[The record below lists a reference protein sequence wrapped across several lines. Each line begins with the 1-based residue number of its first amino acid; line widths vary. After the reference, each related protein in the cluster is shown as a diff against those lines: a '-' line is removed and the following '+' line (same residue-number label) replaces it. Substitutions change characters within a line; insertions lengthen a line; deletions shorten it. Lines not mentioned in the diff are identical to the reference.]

1 MTEMPP
7 MKPSAEDRA
16 SFVAGRFYPNRQSQH
31 FIALRDRIGDTI
43 EDAHRDG
50 FAAGV
55 QAERQATDR
64 DQINFDEGRRFERA
78 AIIAMLR
85 ETTNNDFLDFG
96 VERPVV
102 PVDDGRAILRALADH
117 LSQTDN

>member
-7 MKPSAEDRA
+7 MKPSVPERITA
-16 SFVAGRFYPNRQSQH
+16 FLKAGQTVVQFKHQ
-31 FIALRDRIGDTI
+31 I
-43 EDAHRDG
+43 ETAYRDG
-50 FAAGV
+50 FTAGV

-85 ETTNNDFLDFG
+85 EPD
-96 VERPVV
+96 ERMREIAYNLIADRHGTATV
-102 PVDDGRAILRALADH
+102 LRALADH
-117 LSQTDN
+117 LESQLKGEGSDG